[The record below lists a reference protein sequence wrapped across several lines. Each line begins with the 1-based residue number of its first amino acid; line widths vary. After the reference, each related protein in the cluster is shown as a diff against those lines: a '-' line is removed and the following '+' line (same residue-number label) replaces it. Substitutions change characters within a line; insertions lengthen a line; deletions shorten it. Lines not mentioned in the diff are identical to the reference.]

1 MFRLMCFALLI
12 VSSFAVLANCD
23 RIKVNG
29 EHNWFD
35 VSYRV
40 NSHAPLQG
48 LAVDLAN
55 RVFAEVG
62 IEVDYQA
69 MVPWKRQFLQLE
81 TGDLDVIIAAF
92 YNQQRGN
99 KFVYSEAIGVEYST
113 AFIHKEHSD
122 TYRGAESLVGKRGLQ
137 LLGSSFGDQFDSYA
151 KQNLT
156 ISKMA
161 DLDRAIKLIALKR
174 ADYFLYATHGG
185 RLKIAETEFAD
196 MLVDMQPSISK
207 QQIFMVMSKSSPC
220 LAHLDEINR
229 AIRRHRD
236 DF

>member
-1 MFRLMCFALLI
+1 VLRLFTFI
-12 VSSFAVLANCD
+12 VSCLWLASAQAACEKI
-23 RIKVNG
+23 RVNG

-35 VSYRV
+35 VSYRE
-40 NSHAPLQG
+40 NAQAPLQG

-55 RVFAEVG
+55 RVFADVG
-62 IEVDYQA
+62 IKPEYQA

-92 YNQQRGN
+92 YNQQRGS
-99 KFVYSEAIGVEYST
+99 KFAYSEAVGVEYSS
-113 AFIHKEHSD
+113 AFIHKEQSAVFSD
-122 TYRGAESLVGKRGLQ
+122 VESLLGKRGIQ

-151 KQNLT
+151 RQNLSVST
-156 ISKMA
+156 MD

-174 ADYFLYATHGG
+174 ADYLLYATHGG
-185 RLKIAETEFAD
+185 RLKIAQTEFAD
-196 MLVDMQPSISK
+196 LLVDMQPSISK
-207 QQIFMVMSKSSPC
+207 QQIYMVMSKSSPC
-220 LAHLDEINR
+220 LGQLDEINR